1 MQTPMIQLM
10 NTESIFAI
18 KPVRGGSFEVSEGR
32 DGWAYTLSAAEL
44 VALGKEITAMGEAV

>member
-1 MQTPMIQLM
+1 MLTPMVTLM
-10 NTESIFAI
+10 HKEAIFAI